1 MINYSM
7 NNKADCPEDLR
18 DNAKMKADYIYNESN
33 MMLKCNL
40 KDIPSNIPLNRE
52 NDIVN
57 NINGYY
63 DLAKTLSLYF
73 DTKNLIDEINDFNLF
88 SEFNLQ
94 LKQSLTENIGV
105 DYTAKINITY
115 TENGYITSNTGESAV
130 ITVPNDSDYIILADY
145 QQSSK
150 LVNGDN
156 VEYMSINIT
165 NSIGNEDN
173 ENEHEITGPRIN
185 ITNFRFSN
193 IVTLPAGEY
202 TLTGKWVEDS
212 LRVYDKPS
220 MVTEDKNVISNNSYP
235 ETEYKTVNY
244 INLNDLTTRINEVVI
259 R

>member
-1 MINYSM
+1 MIEYDKNY
-7 NNKADCPEDLR
+7 KADCPEDLR
-18 DNAKMKADYIYNESN
+18 DNAKMKADYIYNEAN
-33 MMLKCNL
+33 TLLKCNL
-40 KDIPSNIPLNRE
+40 KDIPSNIPLNHE

-57 NINGYY
+57 NINNCY

-73 DTKNLIDEINDFNLF
+73 DTENLIDEVNNFNLN
-88 SEFNLQ
+88 SSFNLQ
-94 LKQSLTENIGV
+94 LKYPVNKKVVV
-105 DYTAKINITY
+105 DYAAKINITY
-115 TENGYITSNTGESAV
+115 PENGYITSNTGESAV

-165 NSIGNEDN
+165 NSIGNSDVS
-173 ENEHEITGPRIN
+173 
-185 ITNFRFSN
+185 FSFSN

-244 INLNDLTTRINEVVI
+244 INLNDLTIRINEVVI